1 MPSKIKNLYKK
12 AKKGLK
18 NIISSK
24 KHKTIT
30 QGQEAKI
37 SNDKP
42 KPLSEIMVLEQKTSK
57 VKKDKKGI
65 KEKIKS
71 FKTKKAK
78 PVEKELKR
86 GNVFKKG
93 FKKLKGKIKKLNPIK
108 VKKNKIIGSKKLA
121 FLLTSGTIVA
131 ILPMFNLAPFPA
143 LAITSACVFSIN
155 FIAVKTLKKFIKQR
169 KLAAESKEVA
179 IQEEAIAEAGK
190 PEEEIQDVS
199 IKPVSKENS
208 EQISKE

>member
-18 NIISSK
+18 NLVLPK
-24 KHKTIT
+24 KHKAKD
-30 QGQEAKI
+30 QEAK
-37 SNDKP
+37 P
-42 KPLSEIMVLEQKTSK
+42 KPPHEQPLKLMEKTSK
-57 VKKDKKGI
+57 VENVKKDKKGFKEI

-71 FKTKKAK
+71 LKTKKAK

-93 FKKLKGKIKKLNPIK
+93 FKKLKGKLKSLNPIK
-108 VKKNKIIGSKKLA
+108 AKKNKIIGSKKLA
-121 FLLTSGTIVA
+121 FLLTSATIVA
-131 ILPMFNLAPFPA
+131 ILPTFSLAPLPA

-169 KLAAESKEVA
+169 KLAAESKE
-179 IQEEAIAEAGK
+179 ESTLAEPNK

-199 IKPVSKENS
+199 FESIKEESK
-208 EQISKE
+208 QISRE

>member
-18 NIISSK
+18 NIISPK
-24 KHKTIT
+24 KHTK
-30 QGQEAKI
+30 GQEAKI

-42 KPLSEIMVLEQKTSK
+42 KPLHEQPLKMMEKTSK
-57 VKKDKKGI
+57 AKKDKKGI

-71 FKTKKAK
+71 FKIK
-78 PVEKELKR
+78 PVEKELKK
-86 GNVFKKG
+86 GSIFKKG

-155 FIAVKTLKKFIKQR
+155 FIAVKTLKKVIKQR

-179 IQEEAIAEAGK
+179 K

-199 IKPVSKENS
+199 VEPVKEKAASKTS
-208 EQISKE
+208 EKS

>member
-1 MPSKIKNLYKK
+1 MPSKLKKLYHK

-18 NIISSK
+18 NIVSPK
-24 KHKTIT
+24 KHTK
-30 QGQEAKI
+30 GQEAKI
-37 SNDKP
+37 SNNKP
-42 KPLSEIMVLEQKTSK
+42 KPLSEIVMKPSLCSSK
-57 VKKDKKGI
+57 AENVKKDKKGI

-71 FKTKKAK
+71 LKTKKAK
-78 PVEKELKR
+78 PVEKELKK

-121 FLLTSGTIVA
+121 FLLTSATIVA
-131 ILPMFNLAPFPA
+131 ILPTFSLAPLPA

-169 KLAAESKEVA
+169 KLAAESQEAETKEESTVAGSGKMEDVA
-179 IQEEAIAEAGK
+179 IEPAKEE
-190 PEEEIQDVS
+190 
-199 IKPVSKENS
+199 SK
-208 EQISKE
+208 QISKE

>member
-18 NIISSK
+18 NIISPK
-24 KHKTIT
+24 KHTK
-30 QGQEAKI
+30 GQEAKI

-42 KPLSEIMVLEQKTSK
+42 KPLHEQPLKLMEKTSK

-71 FKTKKAK
+71 LKIKKAK
-78 PVEKELKR
+78 PVEKELKK

-131 ILPMFNLAPFPA
+131 ILPMFNLAPLSA

-179 IQEEAIAEAGK
+179 K

>member
-18 NIISSK
+18 NIISPK
-24 KHKTIT
+24 KHKAVTKD
-30 QGQEAKI
+30 QEAKI

-42 KPLSEIMVLEQKTSK
+42 KPLHEQPLKLMEKTSK
-57 VKKDKKGI
+57 AENVKKGI

-71 FKTKKAK
+71 LKTKKAK
-78 PVEKELKR
+78 PVEKELKK
-86 GNVFKKG
+86 GSIFKKG

-108 VKKNKIIGSKKLA
+108 VKKNKIIGSKRLA
-121 FLLTSGTIVA
+121 FLLTSATIVA
-131 ILPMFNLAPFPA
+131 ILPTFSLAPLPA

-179 IQEEAIAEAGK
+179 K
-190 PEEEIQDVS
+190 PQEEIQDVS
-199 IKPVSKENS
+199 VESIKEESKQVSKE
-208 EQISKE
+208 

>member
-1 MPSKIKNLYKK
+1 MPSKLKNLYKK
-12 AKKGLK
+12 AKNGLK

-24 KHKTIT
+24 KHKAVTKN
-30 QGQEAKI
+30 QEVKI

-42 KPLSEIMVLEQKTSK
+42 KPLHEQPLKMMEKTSK
-57 VKKDKKGI
+57 AKKDKKGI

-71 FKTKKAK
+71 LKMK

-93 FKKLKGKIKKLNPIK
+93 FKKLKGKVKKLNPIK
-108 VKKNKIIGSKKLA
+108 VKKNKIIGSKRLA
-121 FLLTSGTIVA
+121 FLLTSGTIIA
-131 ILPMFNLAPFPA
+131 ILPTFNLAPFAA
-143 LAITSACVFSIN
+143 LAVTSACVFSIN

-169 KLAAESKEVA
+169 KLAAEPKEVA

-199 IKPVSKENS
+199 VESIKEEPKQVSK
-208 EQISKE
+208 